1 MTLAVRE
8 RAAWGTMALGAVLA
22 VLIVAA
28 FSGAFYAVDL
38 PPAYRATFS

>member
-1 MTLAVRE
+1 M
-8 RAAWGTMALGAVLA
+8 A

-28 FSGAFYAVDL
+28 FSGAFYAIDL